1 MTRLES
7 LIKSVVYR
15 LFGTIATFLIALLF
29 TKEFFISSGIA
40 TVEFISKTAL
50 YYLYERFWNSL
61 PLSKNKHHT

>member
-40 TVEFISKTAL
+40 AVELISKTAL

-61 PLSKNKHHT
+61 SLSRNKDHT